1 MGAAGKRVRLAGRHP
16 ISCKQSDWA
25 LSRSFS
31 HEASVLKACPGIPA
45 PIMAEERLASS
56 VRSAAVVEVRRRALG
71 GGPLEIAAWLLALPG
86 RALPR
91 RLRRPVPPGGSP
103 MARWSAAVR
112 VAAVPLRFK
121 PPVFHFLLNGLD
133 GSFVGTLPSTLQ
145 GHLL

>member
-1 MGAAGKRVRLAGRHP
+1 MSWDSSSHHGRGEAGLQRPLGRHLAG
-16 ISCKQSDWA
+16 
-25 LSRSFS
+25 
-31 HEASVLKACPGIPA
+31 
-45 PIMAEERLASS
+45 
-56 VRSAAVVEVRRRALG
+56 AAVVEVRRRALG

-91 RLRRPVPPGGSP
+91 HLRRPVPLGGAP

-121 PPVFHFLLNGLD
+121 PPVFHSLLNGLD